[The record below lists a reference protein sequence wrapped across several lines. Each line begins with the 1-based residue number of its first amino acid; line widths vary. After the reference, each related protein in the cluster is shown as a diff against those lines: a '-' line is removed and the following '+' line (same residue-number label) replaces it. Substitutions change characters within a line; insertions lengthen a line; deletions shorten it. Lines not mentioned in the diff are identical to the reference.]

1 MYAPA
6 QAAIAAIPVCYYTPR
21 GVQRPTQVVHR
32 TISESCRRLF
42 AEFLPNSDELGAEN
56 PTNLSKVR
64 VDTLLLR
71 PTPPAQTRASK
82 MFSVPACTHASSPAL
97 AGARRSN
104 LDLINAPAHVGSDCY
119 CRTCTACREDVSERK
134 LDLRAPHGAP
144 QAPLL
149 PRSLSFPPPRRL
161 VCALV
166 EPIKLK
172 NRLAGRPRTTRDSP
186 SRSSNTS
193 GSAAAAVCQWL
204 LRAAAGA
211 VRLAAARPSPPT
223 LMIIHSGGIHR

>member
-1 MYAPA
+1 MYKKL
-6 QAAIAAIPVCYYTPR
+6 
-21 GVQRPTQVVHR
+21 G
-32 TISESCRRLF
+32 RRIRSLF
-42 AEFLPNSDELGAEN
+42 E
-56 PTNLSKVR
+56 VR
-64 VDTLLLR
+64 VCTCRLVVLLLR
-71 PTPPAQTRASK
+71 PTPPARMRCIEDVQ
-82 MFSVPACTHASSPAL
+82 PPCLHARVF

-104 LDLINAPAHVGSDCY
+104 LDLINAPAHVGSDCP
-119 CRTCTACREDVSERK
+119 CRTCGACRRDVSEPK

>member
-1 MYAPA
+1 M
-6 QAAIAAIPVCYYTPR
+6 IPPR
-21 GVQRPTQVVHR
+21 CV
-32 TISESCRRLF
+32 SESCRRF
-42 AEFLPNSDELGAEN
+42 APQFLPIRKLGRRRIQQ
-56 PTNLSKVR
+56 PTFPRVR
-64 VDTLLLR
+64 VDELLLLLR

-104 LDLINAPAHVGSDCY
+104 LDLINAPAHVGSDCP
-119 CRTCTACREDVSERK
+119 CRTCGACRRDVSEPK

-161 VCALV
+161 VCELV

-172 NRLAGRPRTTRDSP
+172 NRPAGRPRTTRDFP

-223 LMIIHSGGIHR
+223 LMILHSGGIHR